1 MSDPRTMTGGDWAE
15 LSARA
20 DARRLPPSD
29 YGSTRAIQSVAALL
43 RETYARGQRDALSAA
58 DQEGW
63 QPIETA
69 PRDGTE
75 FDGWISTGRVENV
88 SWDPDW
94 GDTDGAWLRRI
105 DGDGCVMWV
114 EVDEPMAAWRA
125 LPPAPGDAP

>member
-1 MSDPRTMTGGDWAE
+1 MTNPSTPHPATLISQARLDAARPYIAMAMKGGGSVDDCI
-15 LSARA
+15 RA
-20 DARRLPPSD
+20 
-29 YGSTRAIQSVAALL
+29 AIA
-43 RETYARGQRDALSAA
+43 AA

-94 GDTDGAWLRRI
+94 GGDDGAWLRRI
-105 DGDGCVMWV
+105 DGGGCVMWV
-114 EVDEPMAAWRA
+114 EVDEPMTAWRP